1 MAHGYPCG
9 EVTRTVLNLATAYR
23 KVKITV
29 TPARAIAPAV
39 PAIGAPPRTARAR
52 LRNRPAARAAAAA
65 ALAAR
70 SNPRG
75 ERAFGRVDAAKDG
88 HENHARGDNRI
99 GIDTR
104 NMPIAMDDSNGR
116 HNVGETNGARMAAH
130 EKMRC
135 LTPTIFFRRAD
146 TAPHDAR
153 ATRRREGTR
162 IRAGRRRARACG
174 RTWIAPMRNL

>member
-1 MAHGYPCG
+1 
-9 EVTRTVLNLATAYR
+9 
-23 KVKITV
+23 
-29 TPARAIAPAV
+29 
-39 PAIGAPPRTARAR
+39 
-52 LRNRPAARAAAAA
+52 
-65 ALAAR
+65 LAAR

-104 NMPIAMDDSNGR
+104 SMPIAMDDSNGR